1 VNAPAAAL
9 TSALQAAI
17 NEILALDA
25 ELVEG
30 IAELEGA
37 VLEVHVQ
44 GMDKRFQLH
53 ASRSGVN
60 IVAVNAN
67 DQPPMAVPDV
77 VISGPPFTLVRLLGG
92 LESVDGVLPPDVS
105 IKGDLQL
112 VQKIVKLAK
121 QANIDWEEPL
131 SKLVG
136 DSVAHELGRGLRAFA
151 SWASAATDTFAAD
164 MGEYL
169 REERRLVP
177 TGLEVSDFSTRI
189 DQARNDI
196 DRLEVRI
203 ARLSQR
209 FRSRER

>member
-1 VNAPAAAL
+1 MNAPAAAL
-9 TSALQAAI
+9 TSVLQTVV
-17 NEILALDA
+17 NEVLALDA

-60 IVAVNAN
+60 IAAVSAGQ
-67 DQPPMAVPDV
+67 QPPAAVPDV

-136 DSVAHELGRGLRAFA
+136 DSVAHELGRGVRGFA
-151 SWASAATDTFAAD
+151 SWASVATETFAAD
-164 MGEYL
+164 VGEYL

-177 TGLEVSDFSTRI
+177 TGLEVNDFSTGI
-189 DQARNDI
+189 DQARDDI
-196 DRLEVRI
+196 DRLEARV
-203 ARLSQR
+203 ARLAKR
-209 FRSRER
+209 FRGRER